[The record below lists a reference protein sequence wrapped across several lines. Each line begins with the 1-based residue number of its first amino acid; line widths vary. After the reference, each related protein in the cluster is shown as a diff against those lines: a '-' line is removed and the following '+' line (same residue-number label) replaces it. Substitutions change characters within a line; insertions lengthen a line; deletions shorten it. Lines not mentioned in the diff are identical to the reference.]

1 MTDMPDLI
9 KHLIEITAEHQ
20 KEIDELNEQQKILK
34 LREQRK
40 KAMQKYRTNNLEKW
54 RDRAKKLAKAQY
66 DRRKQDP
73 EFLKKKCESSKAS
86 YHRRKQREEEEY

>member
-9 KHLIEITAEHQ
+9 KQLIEITAEHQ

-40 KAMQKYRTNNLEKW
+40 KAMQKYRTNNLENGEIEQKN
-54 RDRAKKLAKAQY
+54 
-66 DRRKQDP
+66 
-73 EFLKKKCESSKAS
+73 
-86 YHRRKQREEEEY
+86 